1 MVERLGT
8 SVRYEVAH
16 GGSEMGKKILT
27 RRYPAWLAFLA
38 LALVFG
44 VSHGQFRLY
53 YFTQNQYFF
62 YGLKNA
68 GFGLLRGDWLA
79 HTSDSWP
86 LFSLLVQVTYRF
98 LDQRLFYL
106 YYILL
111 LGVYAYSL
119 IGIASSVSGIA
130 ASRAKYAV
138 YLVLF
143 TALHSPAFVRV
154 QEAVLR
160 LDLSQELLEGVAS
173 QRIIWDMLTPSAF
186 GAFLLLSIYLF
197 LRERPWLSVFSAVV
211 AAAFH
216 PIGYLPSAGVLVF
229 SYLVIMAR
237 RGEDFKRI
245 LGLAVYALLLVSP
258 ILGNQYLGF
267 RPTSPEI
274 WRRAQEIVAEFR
286 LFHNAIPARWVGDL
300 YVRIPVVLAAL
311 YLIRRHELYV
321 MVLLSFV
328 AAAGLTVVQVLSHNE
343 ALGVLS
349 PWRISVFLVP
359 LCTAVVLASVVSWL
373 VDGIERRFPRGRRVM
388 MGLSACALIVLVLA
402 GAVVTAR
409 RWHSW
414 FGFEKV
420 SVLRFVRAQKSP
432 ADTYLIPVEWR
443 NFRLFTGAPAFV
455 DYRFSPYND
464 VAVLEWYKRVRLA
477 ESFYAA
483 DKDGRCRTARE
494 ISAAYGVTHVVVN
507 GGDADACNGWTLV
520 FREGSDRLYQITR

>member
-1 MVERLGT
+1 MVERLM
-8 SVRYEVAH
+8 VA
-16 GGSEMGKKILT
+16 

-44 VSHGQFRLY
+44 ISHGQFRLY

-68 GFGLLRGDWLA
+68 GFGLLSSDWLA

-86 LFSLLVQVTYRF
+86 GFSLLVQVTSRF
-98 LDQRLFYL
+98 LDERLFYL
-106 YYILL
+106 YYIVL

-119 IGIASSVSGIA
+119 IGIASSVSSIG
-130 ASRAKYAV
+130 ASRAKYVV

-143 TALHSPAFVRV
+143 TALHSPAFVRI

-160 LDLSQELLEGVAS
+160 FDLSQELLEGVAS

-197 LRERPWLSVFSAVV
+197 LRGRPWLSVLSAVF
-211 AAAFH
+211 ACAFH
-216 PIGYLPSAGVLVF
+216 PIGYLPSAGVIVF
-229 SYLVIMAR
+229 SYLVIMFR

-245 LGLAVYALLLVSP
+245 LGLAVFALLAVSP
-258 ILGNQYLGF
+258 ILVNQYLDF
-267 RPTSPEI
+267 RPTSPEN

-286 LFHNAIPARWVGDL
+286 LFHNAIPARWIGDL
-300 YVRIPVVLAAL
+300 YVRIPVVLVAL
-311 YLIRRHELYV
+311 YLVRRQELFWV
-321 MVLLSFV
+321 ITLSFV
-328 AAAGLTVVQVLSHNE
+328 AAVGLTIAQVLLHSD

-359 LCTAVVLASVVSWL
+359 LSSAIVLAHGVSWL
-373 VDGIERRFPRGRRVM
+373 VDGIERRFPRGQRVVM
-388 MGLSACALIVLVLA
+388 ALSACALIVLVVA
-402 GAVVTAR
+402 GVAVTAR
-409 RWHSW
+409 RWQSW

-420 SVLRFVRAQKSP
+420 SILRFVRAQKAP
-432 ADTYLIPVEWR
+432 AETYLIPVEWR
-443 NFRLFTGAPAFV
+443 NFRLFTGAPVFV
-455 DYRFSPYND
+455 DYRFTPYND
-464 VAVLEWYKRVRLA
+464 SAVLEWYKRVRLA

-507 GGDADACNGWTLV
+507 GGDADACSGWTLV
-520 FREGSDRLYQITR
+520 FGDGSDRLYRITP